1 MKKNLLFI
9 FALLCTIV
17 QGAWSQRVVDLSTL
31 TSDYVAHDGD
41 VLTGTINKE
50 PVLIKIASGASVT
63 LRNATIIGSDAYTAV
78 TTEYQ
83 SGSKTEYTYEIPH
96 AGIECEGNAT
106 IILEGNNE
114 VCGHSPYFPGIM
126 PGPSGSALT
135 IKGNGFLYAH
145 SHGAAPGIGT
155 PGGHEIKYGQIRNLG
170 HIIIEGGDITSV
182 GGEGIHDD
190 EYGSPG
196 IGSDKYCSLDGITLR
211 GGTIRAYGGKE
222 SAGIGECGVTPYY
235 DNETDCGTITIDGS
249 TVKAYGGEDGAGIGT
264 GSILYYGSW
273 AKDLGGVINIKSG
286 YIEAYGGADAAGI
299 GGGNG
304 CTGGIITIEGGTI
317 IANGGSEAAGIGG
330 GEDAIGGI
338 ITISGGDITATGGDY
353 AAGIGGGDGD
363 DGGII
368 KITGGTVKAY
378 GGKDAAGIG
387 GGEDGD
393 SGSIV
398 INGGNVYAS
407 GSGYGV
413 GIGAG
418 EDGDVDITIS
428 INGGI
433 VDAYGGLDIRRAI
446 GGEDDED
453 YSGIS
458 IGKGMKVMEIS
469 SSGNNNLAF
478 SYKLGT
484 CLLKSYIHLKFEPCD
499 HAGQE
504 LSYVYVDEY
513 KHKFV
518 CQWCGFQEEDHTA
531 QFSCTKCTYNET
543 PQIAHYYEM
552 VYNEDSQK
560 YEYKMVAS
568 DTFKK
573 SLILPAHKSTVPAD
587 RIFVGWT
594 DGKPGANDDGIVKED
609 FYLLWSPGRYLSS
622 DAEVLNFKAR
632 YAYKTLDLAT
642 VQSNQKLYD
651 GMIVTGTLNTTD
663 YPVKITI
670 ADGAT
675 VTLSDANISGVN
687 DITNGNYKWAGIT
700 CEGNATIFLEGANI
714 VKGFYEDYP
723 GIFVPASSILTIDGE
738 GSLNASSNGF
748 GAGIGGGYY
757 GASCGVI
764 NIKGG
769 NITATGGKYAA
780 GIGSGHN
787 NSCSHIVISGGIINA
802 MGGEDAAGIGSGWG
816 GSNSGD
822 FSSCGVINIAS
833 DVTSVTAAKGS
844 DAPNSIGAGNNGTC
858 TSVAIGSKGGAVTRS
873 PYIYFPL
880 ANAADN
886 STKISDF
893 SSNDCDVTLK
903 DRILYRDGEWN
914 TLCLPF
920 DVMLEN
926 TPLAGAEARTL
937 SGADLSDGILT
948 LNFSEPVTTLDA
960 GKPYIIRWGE
970 NAADL
975 IISSASDWNT
985 FAQNV
990 NSGEGYGGKVVEL
1003 ATDIEVSTMVGS
1015 SETRSFKGRF
1025 NGNGHTLTFHNDDSG
1040 EFNAPFRYVNGATIY
1055 NLHTTGTI
1063 NTGSKFSSGL
1073 VAYAIGT
1080 NVINNCWSSIVINS
1094 LVSGDG
1100 THGGFVAYTEENRSN
1115 LTLNNCLFDGS
1126 IIGADTHS
1134 CGGLVGW
1141 SYDMLTLNNC
1151 VCRPESITLVSSNNA
1166 TFSRGNHVIVNNCYY
1181 SENLPGASGQ
1191 GTAVGGMTNDEL
1203 VTVLGDDWKIKD
1215 DKVIPDDWKFVYS
1228 DIVNPTFTNVTIT
1241 AAEPVNINAGDIT
1254 FAGTYDPITIGSD
1267 GDETMLYLA
1276 SGNKLYWPNGAM
1288 KINAFRAYFQLSVSS
1303 NVRGFSMN
1311 FLDNEEVTGIKS
1323 VNGSRYD
1330 SDAWYTLDGRKL
1342 SGKPAKGGMYINNG
1356 RKLVVK

>member
-17 QGAWSQRVVDLSTL
+17 QGTRAQGVIDLSQVNSEL
-31 TSDYVAHDGD
+31 YLFGGE
-41 VLTGTINKE
+41 VLTGT
-50 PVLIKIASGASVT
+50 LIANVKISVADGAHIT
-63 LRNATIIGSDAYTAV
+63 LRNVTIPGSDMFTEYENTEFHSSTKEYWYNFAGISCLGDATIT
-78 TTEYQ
+78 
-83 SGSKTEYTYEIPH
+83 
-96 AGIECEGNAT
+96 
-106 IILEGNNE
+106 LEGSNL
-114 VCGHSPYFPGIM
+114 VRGYSPKYPAIK
-126 PGPSGSALT
+126 PGPEGYTLT
-135 IKGNGFLYAH
+135 IEGTGSLVAKYYGGE
-145 SHGAAPGIGT
+145 GAGYRAGIGT
-155 PGGHEIKYGQIRNLG
+155 SEAVESCGDIV
-170 HIIIEGGDITSV
+170 IEGGNITAC
-182 GGEGIHDD
+182 
-190 EYGSPG
+190 GSA
-196 IGSDKYCSLDGITLR
+196 R
-211 GGTIRAYGGKE
+211 
-222 SAGIGECGVTPYY
+222 SAGIGGSYAHPCG
-235 DNETDCGTITIDGS
+235 NITIKGG
-249 TVKAYGGEDGAGIGT
+249 TVTAYGGEDGAGIG
-264 GSILYYGSW
+264 
-273 AKDLGGVINIKSG
+273 GGRNQNGGIITIGGGTVN
-286 YIEAYGGADAAGI
+286 AYGGDNGAGI
-299 GGGNG
+299 GGGYYDEGNG
-304 CTGGIITIEGGTI
+304 TGGTI
-317 IANGGSEAAGIGG
+317 IINGGTIVAMGGSEAAGIGG
-330 GEDAIGGI
+330 GEDCAGGNI
-338 ITISGGDITATGGDY
+338 YIYDGDITATGGDY
-353 AAGIGGGDGD
+353 AAGIGGGDGAR
-363 DGGII
+363 GGAIW
-368 KITGGTVKAY
+368 ITGGTVKAY
-378 GGKDAAGIG
+378 GGIDAAGIG
-387 GGEDGD
+387 GGEDGN
-393 SGSIV
+393 SGSII
-398 INGGNVYAS
+398 INGGNVYAC
-407 GSGYGV
+407 GRDYGV

-418 EDGDVDITIS
+418 EDGDVDNTIR

-433 VDAYGGLDIRRAI
+433 VEAEGGLSIKRAI

-453 YSGIS
+453 YSHIS
-458 IGKGMKVMEIS
+458 FGRVKAAQINSISLQATSINYVMRD
-469 SSGNNNLAF
+469 
-478 SYKLGT
+478 Y
-484 CLLKSYIHLKFEPCD
+484 LLKTFSHLRFKPCD
-499 HAGQE
+499 HEGVTYSITDGTKHNCLCMFCGSFDENHTFDENDKCICGYGLPTHVVRIYDRDNDGQFKE
-504 LSYVYVDEY
+504 TTTLTITEGYEFTLPLTANTPSDYVFECWVTGEPSTNESYVL
-513 KHKFV
+513 
-518 CQWCGFQEEDHTA
+518 TN
-531 QFSCTKCTYNET
+531 NET
-543 PQIAHYYEM
+543 RLEPG
-552 VYNEDSQK
+552 
-560 YEYKMVAS
+560 
-568 DTFKK
+568 
-573 SLILPAHKSTVPAD
+573 STLTM
-587 RIFVGWT
+587 GQ
-594 DGKPGANDDGIVKED
+594 NDL
-609 FYLLWSPGRYLSS
+609 Y
-622 DAEVLNFKAR
+622 FKAR

-642 VQSNQKLYD
+642 VQSDQKFYD

-670 ADGAT
+670 ANNAT
-675 VTLSDANISGVN
+675 VTLSDMNISGVSN
-687 DITNGNYKWAGIT
+687 SNYNWAGLT
-700 CEGNATIFLEGANI
+700 CEGNATIILADGTTNT
-714 VKGFYEDYP
+714 VRGFGDKS
-723 GIFVPASSILTIDGE
+723 GIFVPENCQLTIMGT
-738 GSLNASSNGF
+738 GSLDAYGSKRGAGIGSGYEERCGDINIQGGNITSKGGMDAS
-748 GAGIGGGYY
+748 GIGGGYF
-757 GASCGVI
+757 GGC
-764 NIKGG
+764 G
-769 NITATGGKYAA
+769 NITISDK
-780 GIGSGHN
+780 
-787 NSCSHIVISGGIINA
+787 VIKVTAI
-802 MGGEDAAGIGSGWG
+802 GED
-816 GSNSGD
+816 D
-822 FSSCGVINIAS
+822 
-833 DVTSVTAAKGS
+833 DT
-844 DAPNSIGAGNNGTC
+844 PSIGADYRAHCGKV
-858 TSVAIGSKGGAVTRS
+858 SIGGVVTGQIARRR
-873 PYIYFPL
+873 YTYLPL
-880 ANAADN
+880 ANAAANESLISTVSVN
-886 STKISDF
+886 SDSG
-893 SSNDCDVTLK
+893 CDVILK

-920 DVMLEN
+920 DVMLGN
-926 TPLAGAEARTL
+926 SPLAGAEARTL
-937 SGADLSDGILT
+937 SGANLSDGILT
-948 LNFSEPVTTLDA
+948 LNFSEPVATLDA

-970 NAADL
+970 KAADL

-1166 TFSRGNHVIVNNCYY
+1166 TFSRGNHVTVNNCYY

-1191 GTAVGGMTNDEL
+1191 GTAIGGMTNDEL
-1203 VTVLGDDWKIKD
+1203 VTVLGDDWRIKD
-1215 DKVIPDDWKFVYS
+1215 DKVIPDDRKVAYS
-1228 DIVNPTFTNVTIT
+1228 DIVNPAFTNVTIT